1 MSNKSSPETEGRR
14 LRRRDTFALTL
25 MAVAVLVI
33 LALTG
38 AVSLWVSVSA
48 AAAIAALSFIY
59 FLVVSTVA
67 QPIPSQAPPA
77 AIPQPAAAAPSPA
90 REILEHLP
98 FPVLLVGPGGRI
110 ERANP
115 AAQEFLGLGA
125 ESGLLSASLRQP
137 KVLEAVSGV
146 LRGEKGR
153 VVEYSTFAPIE
164 SHVRVHVIPLR
175 TEDDNAFPW
184 RALLVLADET
194 SSKRAERMRADFLAN
209 ASHELRTPLASLAGF
224 IETLRGHAR
233 EDIEARDKFLSIM
246 HDQTE
251 RMRRLINDLLSLS
264 RVEMDEH
271 VPPSGVADLAAMTQD
286 TIDSLTPLAKTKNI
300 TIEFEGDE
308 KADVVGERDQLFEI
322 AVNLIENAIKYSAE
336 GSRIV
341 CDIHAD
347 VGRED
352 FERLTGTLGPDAGRL
367 TIAGPAQA
375 AGRRFALLRVR
386 DAGKGIERR
395 HLPRLSERFY
405 RVDGQKSGPKEG
417 TGLGLA
423 IVKHIISRHRGGF
436 FVESLPGEGTVFA
449 VCIPRRVEP
458 AKAETPAPAS

>member
-1 MSNKSSPETEGRR
+1 MSKDSRTEQEGYR
-14 LRRRDTFALTL
+14 LRRRDTIALGAI
-25 MAVAVLVI
+25 AVAVLVV
-33 LALTG
+33 LAITG
-38 AVSLWVSVSA
+38 AISLWVSFSA
-48 AAAIAALSFIY
+48 AGAITALFFIY
-59 FLVVSTVA
+59 FLLVSTVA
-67 QPIPSQAPPA
+67 SPRRQPPDKLTSVIKAGA
-77 AIPQPAAAAPSPA
+77 VSPA
-90 REILEHLP
+90 HEILEHLP

-115 AAQEFLGLGA
+115 AAREFLGLGA

-137 KVLEAVSGV
+137 GVLEAVSAI
-146 LRGEKGR
+146 LKGDKAR
-153 VVEYSTFAPIE
+153 IVEYSTMAPIE
-164 SHVRVHVIPLR
+164 SHVRVHAIPLKA
-175 TEDDNAFPW
+175 EEPGGFPW

-233 EDIEARDKFLSIM
+233 EDMEARDKFLSIM
-246 HDQTE
+246 QDQTE

-271 VPPSGVADLAAMTQD
+271 VPPSGEADLAAMALD
-286 TIDSLTPLAKTKNI
+286 TIDSVGPLARPRNI
-300 TIEFEGDE
+300 EIDFEGDRNA
-308 KADVVGERDQLFEI
+308 KVIGERDQLFEI
-322 AVNLIENAIKYSAE
+322 AQNLIENALKYSAP

-347 VGRED
+347 IGRED
-352 FERLTGTLGPDAGRL
+352 IDRLTSCLGAEAGRL
-367 TIAGPAQA
+367 TIAAPARS
-375 AGRRFALLRVR
+375 AGTRFALLRVR

-405 RVDGQKSGPKEG
+405 RVDGQKSGPREG

-423 IVKHIISRHRGGF
+423 IVKHIVSRHRGGF
-436 FVESLPGEGTVFA
+436 YVESLPGEGSVFS
-449 VCIPRRVEP
+449 VIIPRH
-458 AKAETPAPAS
+458 TPEAPAAEG